1 VAELRTEEEQLDAI
15 KEWWKSNG
23 SALLVGIVIAAAG
36 VFGWQAW
43 QRYQEGQSAEASNAY
58 QQLIAI
64 ASSDTLDDN
73 ARKQAF
79 DLADGLQSD
88 HGDTLYADLAGL
100 LEAKIAVNAD
110 NTDRA
115 RQALS
120 DVIDDSGR
128 PYMQGLAR
136 IDLARLQI
144 ASDDPNQALKTL
156 EDAVPG
162 ALEAQ
167 RQSVLGDAYLALER
181 PDDARKAYQQ
191 AQSLAQDADQT
202 IYGLQLKLDDLGAKD
217 ATQ

>member
-1 VAELRTEEEQLDAI
+1 MAELRTEEEQLDAI
-15 KEWWKSNG
+15 KQWWKSNG

-73 ARKQAF
+73 ARTQAF

-88 HGDTLYADLAGL
+88 HGGTLYADLAGL
-100 LEAKIAVNAD
+100 LEAKIAVNAED
-110 NTDRA
+110 DERA
-115 RQALS
+115 RQALNDVVANS
-120 DVIDDSGR
+120 DR
-128 PYMQGLAR
+128 PYMQSLAR

-144 ASDDPNQALKTL
+144 AGDDAETALTTL
-156 EDAVPG
+156 EESVPS

-167 RQSVLGDAYLALER
+167 RQNVLGDAYVALER
-181 PDDARKAYQQ
+181 PEEARNAYQQ

-202 IYGLQLKLDDLGAKD
+202 LYGLQLKLDDLGAED
-217 ATQ
+217 AT

>member
-1 VAELRTEEEQLDAI
+1 MAELRTEEEQLDAI
-15 KEWWKSNG
+15 KQWWKANG

-73 ARKQAF
+73 ARTQAF

-88 HGDTLYADLAGL
+88 HGGTLYADLAGL

-110 NTDRA
+110 DNDRA
-115 RQALS
+115 LKALK
-120 DVIDDSGR
+120 DVIDNSDR

-144 ASDDPNQALKTL
+144 ASDDPDTALDTL
-156 EDAVPG
+156 GDSVPG

-167 RQSVLGDAYLALER
+167 RQNVLGDAYTALER
-181 PDDARKAYQQ
+181 PEDARNAYQQ
-191 AQSLAQDADQT
+191 AQTLAQDADQT
-202 IYGLQLKLDDLGAKD
+202 IYGLQLKLDDLGAED
-217 ATQ
+217 AT

>member
-1 VAELRTEEEQLDAI
+1 MAELRTEEEQLDAI

-43 QRYQEGQSAEASNAY
+43 QRHQEGQSAEASNSY

-73 ARKQAF
+73 ARTQAF
-79 DLADGLQSD
+79 DLADNLQSD

-110 NTDRA
+110 DTDRA
-115 RQALS
+115 RQALN
-120 DVIDDSGR
+120 DVIDDSDR

-136 IDLARLQI
+136 IDLARLQMT
-144 ASDDPNQALKTL
+144 SDDPSKALETL

-162 ALEAQ
+162 TLEAQ
-167 RQSVLGDAYLALER
+167 RQNVLGDAYLALER
-181 PDDARKAYQQ
+181 SDDARKAYQQ

-202 IYGLQLKLDDLGAKD
+202 IYGLQLKLDDLGAED
-217 ATQ
+217 ATR

>member
-15 KEWWKSNG
+15 KQWWKSNG

-43 QRYQEGQSAEASNAY
+43 QRYQENQSAEASNAY

-73 ARKQAF
+73 ARTQAF

-88 HGDTLYADLAGL
+88 HGGTLYADLAGL
-100 LEAKIAVNAD
+100 LEAKIAINAE
-110 NTDRA
+110 NNDRA
-115 RQALS
+115 RQALN
-120 DVIDDSGR
+120 DVVDNSNR

-136 IDLARLQI
+136 IDLARLQVEG
-144 ASDDPNQALKTL
+144 DDPDTALEMLK
-156 EDAVPG
+156 DSVPG

-167 RQSVLGDAYLALER
+167 RQNVLGDAYTALER
-181 PDDARKAYQQ
+181 PEDARNAYQQ
-191 AQSLAQDADQT
+191 AQSLAQEADQT
-202 IYGLQLKLDDLGAKD
+202 IYGLQLKLDDLGAED
-217 ATQ
+217 AT